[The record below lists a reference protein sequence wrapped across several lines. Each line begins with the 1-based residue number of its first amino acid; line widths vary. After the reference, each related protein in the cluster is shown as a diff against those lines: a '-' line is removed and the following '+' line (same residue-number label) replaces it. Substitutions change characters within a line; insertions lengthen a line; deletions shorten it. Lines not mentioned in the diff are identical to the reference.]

1 MAYRTTP
8 HKVTGSC
15 PAELLFNRRIRTK
28 LPGLRFQQEGEV
40 DREVKPGDQIMK
52 TTTKT
57 PWVPRPY
64 TLTKVKG
71 LQVEVRKGGGRR
83 LKEGH

>member
-15 PAELLFNRRIRTK
+15 PAELLFNRRIRPK

-40 DREVKPGDQIMK
+40 DREVREK
-52 TTTKT
+52 
-57 PWVPRPY
+57 
-64 TLTKVKG
+64 LTKEREK
-71 LQVEVRKGGGRR
+71 QKA
-83 LKEGH
+83 

>member
-1 MAYRTTP
+1 MEKRDPRKMVSSYLMAYRTTP

-40 DREVKPGDQIMK
+40 DREVREK
-52 TTTKT
+52 
-57 PWVPRPY
+57 
-64 TLTKVKG
+64 LTKEREK
-71 LQVEVRKGGGRR
+71 QKA
-83 LKEGH
+83 

>member
-40 DREVKPGDQIMK
+40 DRELREK
-52 TTTKT
+52 
-57 PWVPRPY
+57 
-64 TLTKVKG
+64 
-71 LQVEVRKGGGRR
+71 
-83 LKEGH
+83 LKKEREKQKA